1 MVPVLLA
8 AGMRF
13 VIHTDDHEPAH
24 VHVYGN
30 GEARIDILRLVP
42 ISNRR
47 MSRRDLSRA
56 IALVAENRDMLLDKW
71 RQIHG

>member
-1 MVPVLLA
+1 MVTVLLA

-30 GEARIDILRLVP
+30 GEARIDIGRLVA

-47 MSRRDLSRA
+47 ISRRDLSRA
-56 IALVAENRDMLLDKW
+56 IGLVAENRQMLLDRW
-71 RQIHG
+71 REIHG